1 MNNTYKFYQNKQC
14 EYFPCHDVADS
25 SLFNCLFCYCPLY
38 LKENCLGHPD
48 YILNGKG
55 QRIKD
60 CSGCTVVHRPEMYE
74 KVLEQLGQQDQEIS
88 INIWNLREQI
98 WDRMA
103 QIASWEQMEP
113 EMHRQH
119 RAAAISSI
127 TNILEKHK
135 YLYRLNVLIQPFAKE
150 CIREDRFVFG
160 GQEIFCNVLERIER
174 SQIETGYVYAFHAPL
189 FEMEE
194 TDSLLTQYY
203 LEIFQIACMD
213 VVREWLQGYLER
225 KHSVMSRHYCSPS
238 FGPGFYGME
247 LAAAPKLLGLMDT
260 PKSGICWKDGKMD
273 PLMSIVGIY
282 LVSREDILS
291 DCGDCASCIG
301 GSEGCRF
308 CANDQKKHIKQ

>member
-88 INIWNLREQI
+88 INIWNLRERI

-135 YLYRLNVLIQPFAKE
+135 DHYRLNVLIQPFAKE

-160 GQEIFCNVLERIER
+160 GQEIFCNVLERIEC

-213 VVREWLQGYLER
+213 VCRQQIQDYLER
-225 KHSVMSRHYCSPS
+225 KHSVLQKQYCSPS
-238 FGPGFYGME
+238 FGPGYYGMDID
-247 LAAAPKLLGLMDT
+247 AVPKLISFLEADT
-260 PKSGICWKDGKMD
+260 VGVKWQEDKLYPI
-273 PLMSIVGIY
+273 MSLVGVY
-282 LVSREDILS
+282 LISKGELLA
-291 DCGDCASCIG
+291 DCKDCAGCLGQAG
-301 GSEGCRF
+301 GCQYCMNR
-308 CANDQKKHIKQ
+308 

>member
-25 SLFNCLFCYCPLY
+25 SSFNCLFCYCPLY

-48 YILNGKG
+48 YILNAKG
-55 QRIKD
+55 QRIRD

-135 YLYRLNVLIQPFAKE
+135 YLYRLNVLIHPFAKE

-160 GQEIFCNVLERIER
+160 GQEIFCNVLHR
-174 SQIETGYVYAFHAPL
+174 
-189 FEMEE
+189 
-194 TDSLLTQYY
+194 Y
-203 LEIFQIACMD
+203 LKWRRWIRC
-213 VVREWLQGYLER
+213 
-225 KHSVMSRHYCSPS
+225 
-238 FGPGFYGME
+238 
-247 LAAAPKLLGLMDT
+247 
-260 PKSGICWKDGKMD
+260 
-273 PLMSIVGIY
+273 
-282 LVSREDILS
+282 
-291 DCGDCASCIG
+291 
-301 GSEGCRF
+301 
-308 CANDQKKHIKQ
+308 

>member
-1 MNNTYKFYQNKQC
+1 M
-14 EYFPCHDVADS
+14 
-25 SLFNCLFCYCPLY
+25 
-38 LKENCLGHPD
+38 
-48 YILNGKG
+48 
-55 QRIKD
+55 
-60 CSGCTVVHRPEMYE
+60 
-74 KVLEQLGQQDQEIS
+74 
-88 INIWNLREQI
+88 
-98 WDRMA
+98 
-103 QIASWEQMEP
+103 
-113 EMHRQH
+113 
-119 RAAAISSI
+119 
-127 TNILEKHK
+127 
-135 YLYRLNVLIQPFAKE
+135 
-150 CIREDRFVFG
+150 
-160 GQEIFCNVLERIER
+160 LERIER

-194 TDSLLTQYY
+194 MDSLLTQYY

-213 VVREWLQGYLER
+213 VVREWLQGYMER

-260 PKSGICWKDGKMD
+260 PTSGICWKDGKMD

-308 CANDQKKHIKQ
+308 CANYQKNHI